1 MALEWLK
8 EQKDKLQSEVQKFKN
23 KSFAEGVIAG
33 CALVA
38 AADGSIDSSEKQ
50 KMIGFIENS
59 DELKV
64 FDTGEIIEIFNKFV
78 SKFEFDQMIGQAE
91 ALKAVGKSRE
101 NASQARLLV
110 RVCCAIGAADGD
122 FDNDERATV
131 RTICQELGLDPSE
144 FDL

>member
-50 KMIGFIENS
+50 KSGKTANVTRKSKGSKTVVLDDKTTIIMKEEAGLNQDHEDADSMAGSEPRVDVVKLN
-59 DELKV
+59 E
-64 FDTGEIIEIFNKFV
+64 EI
-78 SKFEFDQMIGQAE
+78 QAE
-91 ALKAVGKSRE
+91 
-101 NASQARLLV
+101 
-110 RVCCAIGAADGD
+110 
-122 FDNDERATV
+122 
-131 RTICQELGLDPSE
+131 ELGGVHGAVAQRRVITLPGLGIRPRVRARWT
-144 FDL
+144 FLV

>member
-1 MALEWLK
+1 MALGWLK
-8 EQKDKLQSEVQKFKN
+8 EQKDKLQSEVLKFKN
-23 KSFAEGVIAG
+23 KSFAEGVVAG

-64 FDTGEIIEIFNKFV
+64 FDTGEIIVMFNKFV
-78 SKFEFDQMIGQAE
+78 SKFEFDQIIGQAE
-91 ALKAVGKSRE
+91 ALKAIGKSRD
-101 NASQARLLV
+101 NPSQARLLV

-122 FDNDERATV
+122 FDNDEKATV
-131 RTICQELGLDPSE
+131 RTICQELDLNPEE

>member
-1 MALEWLK
+1 LALEWLK

-59 DELKV
+59 DELKA